1 MKRKYKIRYHL
12 GAGENYM
19 KWRVEDTTSKEV
31 KFLDTEDFE
40 MSLKNAKLYNQ
51 KGAADNIY
59 NGASKTV
66 CAWIMAEEIFPN
78 PDYMFVAFDKIISY
92 NPRVAPYW
100 RDHNGKNVDKQ
111 EFEEIYIDKE
121 EIFTLK

>member
-31 KFLDTEDFE
+31 RFLSTEDFS
-40 MSLKNAKLYNQ
+40 MVLKNVKLYNQ
-51 KGAADNIY
+51 KGTADKIH
-59 NGASKTV
+59 NGANKSV

-78 PDYMFVAFDKIISY
+78 PDYQIVVFKNSLFY
-92 NPRVAPYW
+92 NPRVTPNWLDSYG
-100 RDHNGKNVDKQ
+100 NNVDK
-111 EFEEIYIDKE
+111 KE
-121 EIFTLK
+121 YERVLISRKEVLVL